1 MEKMNNTEKKSKKT
15 FSKDPVHNTSEF
27 QVENM
32 KHKIKSVKKKKKKMY
47 NYKNIEELENI
58 HDNDVDSSND
68 KIIEG
73 MPPTNPIA
81 QFTDDDFEG
90 GEDDIY
96 EPDNSPSSEAPKSD
110 KKGTEEKSTKET
122 INDFFSNPDK
132 FGDNVVEALI
142 RGFSVENVPEKD
154 KEIIKNYIYS
164 FFSII
169 IAFYLTLNLCITMF
183 LRIDGK
189 RLGIAEYDPY
199 DKNFDT
205 VCVSVGTGC
214 TLSGVI
220 ESSNSNQFVLG
231 FLSLNHK
238 KMKKEIL
245 KYTSRINWNIIDN
258 YIFKGYAKVNQEL
271 INFINDFYKK
281 YKIPLDPI
289 YNSKMVFGIF
299 DMVKK
304 NKWNWG
310 KNILVINSG
319 GLQGVEGMN
328 SKLEERGCETIK
340 F

>member
-142 RGFSVENVPEKD
+142 RGFSVENVPEKY
-154 KEIIKNYIYS
+154 NYE
-164 FFSII
+164 
-169 IAFYLTLNLCITMF
+169 
-183 LRIDGK
+183 K
-189 RLGIAEYDPY
+189 
-199 DKNFDT
+199 
-205 VCVSVGTGC
+205 
-214 TLSGVI
+214 I
-220 ESSNSNQFVLG
+220 E
-231 FLSLNHK
+231 
-238 KMKKEIL
+238 
-245 KYTSRINWNIIDN
+245 
-258 YIFKGYAKVNQEL
+258 
-271 INFINDFYKK
+271 
-281 YKIPLDPI
+281 
-289 YNSKMVFGIF
+289 
-299 DMVKK
+299 
-304 NKWNWG
+304 
-310 KNILVINSG
+310 
-319 GLQGVEGMN
+319 
-328 SKLEERGCETIK
+328 
-340 F
+340 

>member
-1 MEKMNNTEKKSKKT
+1 MPNIKKSFFERKIISRNEIPIEIKG
-15 FSKDPVHNTSEF
+15 
-27 QVENM
+27 
-32 KHKIKSVKKKKKKMY
+32 HKITIKREDEIDKWISGNKFRKLKYIFLDLNKKKVNKLLSFGGAYSNHLVALAKAGNLYDVKTIGIIRGKEW
-47 NYKNIEELENI
+47 KNKYLLNPTLSFCKENNMDLYFVSREEYRLYEQGI
-58 HDNDVDSSND
+58 TSK
-68 KIIEG
+68 KIINSNSDIKIIG
-73 MPPTNPIA
+73 
-81 QFTDDDFEG
+81 EG
-90 GEDDIY
+90 GKCI
-96 EPDNSPSSEAPKSD
+96 EAI
-110 KKGTEEKSTKET
+110 KGCQ
-122 INDFFSNPDK
+122 
-132 FGDNVVEALI
+132 
-142 RGFSVENVPEKD
+142 
-154 KEIIKNYIYS
+154 EI
-164 FFSII
+164 
-169 IAFYLTLNLCITMF
+169 LTS
-183 LRIDGK
+183 
-189 RLGIAEYDPY
+189 Y

-299 DMVKK
+299 DMIKK

-328 SKLEERGCETIK
+328 SKLEERGCKTIK